1 MYSLTPTATGMILT
15 DIPVVA
21 FKGVWNEFRLSFCE
35 SIDVTAELKKMKIAH
50 NEQIM
55 QLGTSKNFSFY
66 RCPIIKK

>member
-35 SIDVTAELKKMKIAH
+35 SIDATAELKKMKIAH
-50 NEQIM
+50 N
-55 QLGTSKNFSFY
+55 
-66 RCPIIKK
+66 

>member
-35 SIDVTAELKKMKIAH
+35 SIDVTAELK
-50 NEQIM
+50 
-55 QLGTSKNFSFY
+55 
-66 RCPIIKK
+66 